1 MSSPQMYRDSEH
13 TIVLRHNYSSFWP
26 HLMIVFPSVNN
37 NECKNQS

>member
-13 TIVLRHNYSSFWP
+13 TTVLRHNYSFWP
-26 HLMIVFPSVNN
+26 HLVVMFPSANN